1 MLLTPSN
8 NYSGTGPETAPKIGD
23 FLMKAIVITRPGGPD
38 VLEIQNLPEPRPGP
52 DQILVRVRATALNRA
67 DILQRQGH
75 YPPPAGVRSDVPGL
89 EFSGE
94 VEAVGARVTGCEV
107 GSRVM
112 GLLPGESYAEKI
124 VTWERLAL
132 PIPDEMSFVEATA
145 IPEVFL
151 TAYDALLLQ
160 ARLKA
165 GEAVLIHGVG
175 SGVGTAAVQIARLA
189 GAKTFGTAS
198 SDQKLSRAT
207 ELGLDI
213 GINYKRED
221 FSDIVRE
228 HTSGRGVDVV
238 LDVVGGPYVEKNL
251 GSLAPLGR
259 LMLVGLLGGP
269 TASVDLARIMVQRL
283 RILGTVLRPRPL
295 EEKIALSQKF
305 QALLLPLFS
314 QNRLKPVVD
323 RVFPL
328 EEAARAHTYLEENQ
342 SFGKVVLEVS

>member
-1 MLLTPSN
+1 
-8 NYSGTGPETAPKIGD
+8 
-23 FLMKAIVITRPGGPD
+23 MKAIVITRPGGPD
-38 VLEIQNLPEPRPGP
+38 VLEIQNLPAPRPGP

-89 EFSGE
+89 EFAGE

-198 SDQKLSRAT
+198 SDQKLSRAA

-238 LDVVGGPYVEKNL
+238 FEHVGAATWDQSIASLAKNGRLVTCGATTGNIGEINIRKMYQKQITLL
-251 GSLAPLGR
+251 GSALGTITELR
-259 LMLVGLLGGP
+259 
-269 TASVDLARIMVQRL
+269 AIVDLVDQDKLTPIIDSV
-283 RILGTVLRPRPL
+283 
-295 EEKIALSQKF
+295 
-305 QALLLPLFS
+305 LPLADAYRS
-314 QNRLKPVVD
+314 HQIMEKR
-323 RVFPL
+323 
-328 EEAARAHTYLEENQ
+328 EN
-342 SFGKVVLEVS
+342 FGKICLIP